1 MSLEPLKSLGFW
13 RGKEMAVESF
23 LPITI
28 SGFCIWKVKGLT
40 SAIAVGKPLTMT
52 ELYVFFGALV
62 AVVSWAMSRQVYL
75 MGRRKP
81 SWIAFFSC
89 ILSLMIVYVLS
100 NLATSG
106 FSYSCTDIYK
116 GTVISAHE
124 FWGAKK
130 ELVCQVGGI
139 SGNGYLPGTLLRP
152 VWDGQ
157 ITVPM
162 WIFFSFVSLCAAVS
176 FRDRRF
182 ISTSMI
188 LRLYKLLE
196 YASATGVEGC
206 LGGKPK
212 NGQVYACSNPTLWGE
227 ICGQLYSGDYE
238 FEPGEWC
245 GRCGQPFVK
254 AERSLTFNVLSLFTD
269 NIDLLNM
276 LEKKDTLSW
285 DVTESGKM
293 PADGRQSNVERW
305 VVLGQVTVPDVVS
318 VAQLLSIIHFHFPI
332 WSAGDERIKDTID
345 LAKKRS
351 SKLYG
356 WIWFG
361 NMSKRLTYAKPTNK
375 VLMAMGTT
383 RLRDLITDS
392 GETLNFQ
399 LDVGLLPVEM
409 RSAFHMSFVDK
420 EPEEDRYQN
429 SKYDIWLP
437 IGPKLAAN
445 FAGLWVP
452 RVEGDALRK
461 WLSVG
466 RLQKKGKRGVTS
478 PKPYYLNM
486 EKLEEEMIFLPE
498 APEEFDV
505 EEVGNVVEEIE
516 EEADHISR
524 FFEVE
529 KEEEEGSSFLPFFE
543 ETDSE
548 EEIPSEDTDV
558 VIHKPEPVAVEQ
570 ETYEDKKIPV
580 PEVKEGSL
588 DIVVTPYYDQYET
601 EPKLSAVGLGD
612 SIAEWEWLEPEQIQR
627 LRQQCLVLVDMNA
640 HRK

>member
-1 MSLEPLKSLGFW
+1 
-13 RGKEMAVESF
+13 MAVESF

-28 SGFCIWKVKGLT
+28 SGFCIWKMSGLT
-40 SAIAVGKPLTMT
+40 SEVAMGKPLTTT
-52 ELYVFFGALV
+52 ELYVLFGALV
-62 AVVSWAMSRQVYL
+62 AIVSWAMSRQVYL

-81 SWIAFFSC
+81 SWVAFFSSM
-89 ILSLMIVYVLS
+89 LSLLIVYTLS
-100 NLATSG
+100 RMAVSG
-106 FSYSCTDIYK
+106 FKSTCVDIYK
-116 GTVISAHE
+116 GTIIQAHE
-124 FWGAKK
+124 FWVANT
-130 ELVCQVGGI
+130 EPVCQIGGI

-157 ITVPM
+157 ISIWM
-162 WIFFSFVSLCAAVS
+162 WVFFVVVSLCASVS

-182 ISTSMI
+182 IATSMI
-188 LRLYKLLE
+188 LKLYKLLE
-196 YASATGVEGC
+196 YASATGVDGG

-212 NGQVYACSNPTLWGE
+212 NGQVFACSNPTLWGE
-227 ICGQLYSGDYE
+227 ICGQLYSGEYE

-245 GRCGQPFVK
+245 GRCGQPFIK
-254 AERSLTFNVLSLFTD
+254 AERSLTFNVVSLFTD

-285 DVTESGKM
+285 NVTENGKM
-293 PADGRQSNVERW
+293 PADGRQSGVERW
-305 VVLGQVTVPDVVS
+305 VVLGQVTVPDVIS
-318 VAQLLSIIHFHFPI
+318 VAQLLSLIHSNFPL
-332 WSAGDERIKDTID
+332 WSAGEERIKDAID

-361 NMSKRLTYAKPTNK
+361 SQTKRLTYAKPTNK

-392 GETLNFQ
+392 GETLYFQ

-420 EPEEDRYQN
+420 DPKHDRYQN
-429 SKYDIWLP
+429 SKYDLWLP
-437 IGPKLAAN
+437 IGPKLSAN

-452 RVEGDALRK
+452 RVEGEALRK
-461 WLSVG
+461 WLSLG

-478 PKPYYLNM
+478 PMPYYLNM
-486 EKLEEEMIFLPE
+486 EKLEENTLLLPD
-498 APEEFDV
+498 PPK
-505 EEVGNVVEEIE
+505 EEIE
-516 EEADHISR
+516 EISEEEIAEDSDQVSR
-524 FFEVE
+524 FFEL
-529 KEEEEGSSFLPFFE
+529 EEEESSFLPFFE
-543 ETDSE
+543 EDESQE
-548 EEIPSEDTDV
+548 EATSEDTEIV
-558 VIHKPEPVAVEQ
+558 LKKPEPEAVPSAE
-570 ETYEDKKIPV
+570 EDKKIPI
-580 PEVKEGSL
+580 PEIKEGTL
-588 DIVVTPYYDQYET
+588 DIVVIPYYDQYET

-627 LRQQCLVLVDMNA
+627 LRQQCLVLIEMNA